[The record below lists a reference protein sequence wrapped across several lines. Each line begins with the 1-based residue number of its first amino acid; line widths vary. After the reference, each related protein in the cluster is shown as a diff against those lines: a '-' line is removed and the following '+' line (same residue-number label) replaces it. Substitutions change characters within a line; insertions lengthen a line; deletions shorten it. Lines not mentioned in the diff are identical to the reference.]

1 MGTRTKEGTVRGDTN
16 QRGAVA
22 KNISGNFGIR
32 TPLNIILTVRGDTN
46 QRGDGSWGHEPKRGR
61 FVETRTKEELVGTRT
76 KEDIFYNCAFTNF
89 IILENSEV
97 VNFKK

>member
-1 MGTRTKEGTVRGDTN
+1 METRTKEELVGTRTKEGTVRGDTNQRGAVAKNISENFGIRTPLNINLTVRGDTN

-46 QRGDGSWGHEPKRGR
+46 QR
-61 FVETRTKEELVGTRT
+61 
-76 KEDIFYNCAFTNF
+76 
-89 IILENSEV
+89 
-97 VNFKK
+97 